1 MDIDKAKALALI
13 GQGPKNALIFG
24 SGHDL
29 YSLKDYLRWGS
40 VIDLKESDI
49 KDLEV
54 RHYSDG
60 TMKGTI
66 SIDGQPVEYMDAID
80 NKDMLMWMANQLDM
94 DISEH
99 NWISGRGTWAR
110 AVTASIY
117 EKLADIAEITEEE
130 ATELRTQGYK
140 EEKIYQEVNGIKD
153 ADEEE

>member
-1 MDIDKAKALALI
+1 MEIDKAKALALI

-49 KDLEV
+49 KDLEQ

-80 NKDMLMWMANQLDM
+80 NKDMLMWFSHLIEVDTSQHGHIM
-94 DISEH
+94 
-99 NWISGRGTWAR
+99 GRGTWAR
-110 AVTASIY
+110 AVTSSIY
-117 EKLADIAEITEEE
+117 EKLADIAEVTEEE
-130 ATELRTQGYK
+130 ATQLRK
-140 EEKIYQEVNGIKD
+140 AGIQS
-153 ADEEE
+153 EEEE

>member
-13 GQGPKNALIFG
+13 GQGTKNALIFG

-54 RHYSDG
+54 RHYSGGDY
-60 TMKGTI
+60 KSTI
-66 SIDGQPVEYMDAID
+66 FIDGEAVEYMDAID

-117 EKLADIAEITEEE
+117 EKLADIAEVTEEE
-130 ATELRTQGYK
+130 ATQLRK
-140 EEKIYQEVNGIKD
+140 AGIQ
-153 ADEEE
+153 EEEEE